1 MQNLWGV
8 VITWAPLLLILAF
21 WAFFMTRM
29 KLSRQGEL
37 VERNFQHMD
46 RVEKLLERILEELER
61 RPTDVAARP

>member
-21 WAFFMTRM
+21 WVFFMSRM
-29 KLSRQGEL
+29 KVSRQGEL

-61 RPTDVAARP
+61 RPRT